1 MILWK
6 DLSHDEKIAA
16 LQNVA
21 GIKHI
26 PPQAVEKESR
36 HLYDL
41 ERMMDE
47 PFAVSAISND
57 ELWNAISHHRQ
68 VFTSMK
74 DVDYAPD
81 IRGRITLV
89 PPAPFVEEWKQDY
102 EAMRKAMVF
111 GDSLPFD
118 KLIERI
124 KILQERFRKLSE

>member
-1 MILWK
+1 
-6 DLSHDEKIAA
+6 
-16 LQNVA
+16 
-21 GIKHI
+21 
-26 PPQAVEKESR
+26 
-36 HLYDL
+36 
-41 ERMMDE
+41 MMDE